1 MHTAMSSLIG
11 RSSSQSKNLQFTGQ
25 PSRLQA
31 HNAKALRRSGTEM
44 AFIYN
49 LSGSP

>member
-11 RSSSQSKNLQFTGQ
+11 RSSSQSEKLAFYRPALT
-25 PSRLQA
+25 LAA